1 MDRLELSGR
10 SLCAAA
16 PLERT
21 PVYINTAECAA
32 ASQMTAFTA
41 ALQAH
46 THQILDNYQSLH
58 AFSVREYRTFW
69 RVFMQWSQGLD
80 WSGNIEPVCVGDE
93 CEHARFFPEVELN
106 YADNLLSLA
115 LADADAPAITAC
127 HADGRRVRLTRGEL
141 RERVARLADA
151 LAQWGLRD
159 GDRVVCVMRN
169 DAQAVITALAVTA
182 LGATLSTAAPEM
194 GVETILDRFTP
205 LAPRLLFAH
214 TAAQHAD
221 TGMPVARKIAE
232 LAAALP
238 SLEGIVRLDEDAWL
252 DTFTGN
258 IASNIAGT
266 VEQRVYSLDEVIG
279 QGDPRRFEW
288 RRVPFNHP
296 LVVMFSSGT
305 TGKPKC
311 IVHGA
316 GGSLLEHLKEHRL
329 HSDLRPGDRMYFHTS
344 CAWMMWNWQ
353 LSALASGVE
362 IVTYDGPISTVD
374 TLWRLVAD
382 ERVTVFGTSPAY
394 LRMSED
400 ARLVPGRQFD
410 LGALRAIMSTG
421 AVLYDAQFHWVRNNV
436 KAVPLQSISG
446 GTDILGCF
454 VLGNPNLPVYA
465 GEAQCKTLAL
475 DVQALAHGV
484 PAHGIGE
491 LVCANPF
498 PSRPLGLFGDTSG
511 ARFHAAYFASNPG
524 VWTHGDL
531 IEFSPQGSARLHG
544 RTDGVLNVRGI
555 NVGPAEIYRVLN
567 DLHEIREAMVV
578 QQPARNTLD
587 DQGHASTVEART
599 VLLLVLQPGIGLNA
613 ALVARVLRELARRA
627 SPAHVPDRIIAI
639 DALPVTHN
647 GKFSEA
653 AARNA
658 ISGLPVSNAAALRN
672 PECLDAI
679 RHHPALHLA
688 TRELAPVG
696 ASRESLEKHLQTQW
710 ERLLD
715 FAPIAR
721 DDNFFELG
729 GNSLLAARLLA
740 SVYQSTGRKIPL
752 ATLLIAPTIARLAA
766 AIDAGEPPRS
776 SPTLVPM
783 RAGTGLPLFFIHGV
797 SGTVMECW
805 TLVGAMQSPRPVQG
819 LQAQGLDGEQ
829 PAQARVHDIAAS
841 YIRQMRSVQPAG
853 PYAVAGYSFGGL
865 IALEIAQQ
873 LSGAGERLDFLC
885 LIDTYASERCLPWR
899 AWLRHNY
906 GFAVWHWRK
915 LRAVPSAQ
923 LAGYVKDK
931 LAHAADNVRMRRG
944 HIAHRPDSHNAV
956 MPPALRTVRET
967 LRVAMTMYRPQPYRA
982 GPIVYVHGTIAQ
994 TYRSNQLALW
1004 AHLARAGLEIVEV
1017 ACDHIDMIAEPN
1029 VQAVAAA
1036 LDQGLGGG
1044 GWLQAGIVRLTQTVT
1059 QTAS

>member
-1 MDRLELSGR
+1 MDRLELSGTP
-10 SLCAAA
+10 LCAAA
-16 PLERT
+16 PLQRT
-21 PVYINTAECAA
+21 PVYTNTGECAA
-32 ASQMTAFTA
+32 SSQMTAFTN

-46 THQILDNYQSLH
+46 TRQILDNYQTLH
-58 AFSVREYRTFW
+58 DFSVQEYRTFW
-69 RVFMQWSQGLD
+69 QVFMRWSQGLD
-80 WSGNIEPVCVGDE
+80 WSGSIEPVCVGDE
-93 CEHARFFPEVELN
+93 CEHAQFFPEVELN

-115 LADADAPAITAC
+115 VASADAPALTAC

-141 RERVARLADA
+141 RERVAGLADA

-169 DAQAVITALAVTA
+169 DAQAVVTALAVTA
-182 LGATLSTAAPEM
+182 LGATLSTVAPEM
-194 GVETILDRFTP
+194 GSETILDRFAP

-221 TGMPVARKIAE
+221 TGVAVAQKIAE

-238 SLEGIVRLDEDAWL
+238 SLEGVVCLDDGAL
-252 DTFTGN
+252 PD
-258 IASNIAGT
+258 S
-266 VEQRVYSLDEVIG
+266 VKQRIYSLDEVLLH
-279 QGDPRRFEW
+279 GDPERFEW
-288 RRVPFNHP
+288 RRFPFNHP

-329 HSDLRPGDRMYFHTS
+329 HHDLRPGDRMYFHTS

-400 ARLVPGRQFD
+400 AGLVPGQQFD
-410 LGALRAIMSTG
+410 LGALRAILSTG
-421 AVLYDAQFHWVRNNV
+421 AVLFDAQFHWVRNSV
-436 KAVPLQSISG
+436 KPLPLQSISG

-454 VLGNPNLPVYA
+454 VLGNPNLPVFA
-465 GEAQCKTLAL
+465 GEAQCKSLAL
-475 DVQALAHGV
+475 DVQARAHGV
-484 PAHGIGE
+484 RTTGIGE

-498 PSRPLGLFGDTSG
+498 PSRPLGLFGDTDGS
-511 ARFHAAYFASNPG
+511 AFHAAYFASNPG

-555 NVGPAEIYRVLN
+555 NVGPGEIYRVLN
-567 DLHEIREAMVV
+567 DIREIREAMVV
-578 QQPARNTLD
+578 QAPARNTLD
-587 DQGHASTVEART
+587 AHGQATTQEPRT
-599 VLLLVLQPGIGLNA
+599 VLLLVLQQGIQFNA
-613 ALVARVLRELARRA
+613 ALVARVRRELARRA
-627 SPAHVPDRIIAI
+627 SPAHVPDRIIAV

-658 ISGLPVSNAAALRN
+658 ISGLPVSNTAALRN

-679 RHHPALHLA
+679 RHHPALNLA

-696 ASRESLEKHLQTQW
+696 ESRESLERHLQTQW
-710 ERLLD
+710 EKLLE
-715 FAPIAR
+715 FAPIGR

-740 SVYQSTGRKIPL
+740 GVYQSTGRKIPL
-752 ATLLIAPTIARLAA
+752 ATLLTAPTIARLAA
-766 AIDAGEPPRS
+766 AIDDGEAPCS

-783 RAGTGLPLFFIHGV
+783 RAGTGSPLFFIHGV

-805 TLVGAMQSPRPVQG
+805 TLIGAMQSPRPVMG
-819 LQAQGLDGEQ
+819 LQAQGLDGEL

-841 YIRQMRSVQPAG
+841 YIGQMRSVQPTG

-865 IALEIAQQ
+865 IAVEIAQQ
-873 LSGAGERLDFLC
+873 LSGAGEEVDFLC
-885 LIDTYASERCLPWR
+885 LIDTYANERCLPWR
-899 AWLRHNY
+899 AWLRHNC
-906 GFAVWHWRK
+906 GFVAWQWRK
-915 LRAVPSAQ
+915 LRAVPSSQ
-923 LAGYVKDK
+923 LAGYLKGK
-931 LAHAADNVRMRRG
+931 FANAADLVRMRSG
-944 HIAHRPDSHNAV
+944 HLAHHPDSHNMV
-956 MPPALRTVRET
+956 MPPALRAVRET

-994 TYRSNQLALW
+994 TYRSNQLVLW
-1004 AHLARAGLEIVEV
+1004 AHLARAGLEVVEL
-1017 ACDHIDMIAEPN
+1017 ACDHVDMIAEPN

-1036 LDQGLGGG
+1036 LDRGLSGASSKSRAEA
-1044 GWLQAGIVRLTQTVT
+1044 AGASYAGRPS
-1059 QTAS
+1059 TAA